1 MNTTIRYALVAVVL
15 IAAGS
20 VAMVLAYDSDASAL
34 MPRATPAAAIP
45 TALEA
50 SAPAAAPAPAPTAIA
65 PARVTAPVREQE
77 QDHFKSW
84 SPTVA
89 HLPGDLGE
97 FGPSLK
103 FGLDEARNN
112 DMAFCFRDVDQS
124 GRGALATDFILY
136 LEAREDAV
144 DVVDVKVARPG
155 NLPPSVRECCRDV
168 LRGLEVKVFF
178 SVPGQRFS
186 YSYEVEA

>member
-1 MNTTIRYALVAVVL
+1 MNTAVRYALVAVVL
-15 IAAGS
+15 VAAGS
-20 VAMVLAYDSDASAL
+20 VAMVLAYDSDPSAL
-34 MPRATPAAAIP
+34 VSRATPAAAIP
-45 TALEA
+45 TALET
-50 SAPAAAPAPAPTAIA
+50 SAPAAAPAPAPIAIA
-65 PARVTAPVREQE
+65 PARVTAPAPEQE
-77 QDHFKSW
+77 QDHFKNW

-89 HLPGDLGE
+89 HLPEDLGE
-97 FGPSLK
+97 MGPSLK
-103 FGLDEARNN
+103 FGLDDARNN
-112 DMAFCFRDVDQS
+112 DMAFCFRDVEQS
-124 GRGALATDFILY
+124 GRGTLATDFILY

-186 YSYEVEA
+186 YTYEVEA